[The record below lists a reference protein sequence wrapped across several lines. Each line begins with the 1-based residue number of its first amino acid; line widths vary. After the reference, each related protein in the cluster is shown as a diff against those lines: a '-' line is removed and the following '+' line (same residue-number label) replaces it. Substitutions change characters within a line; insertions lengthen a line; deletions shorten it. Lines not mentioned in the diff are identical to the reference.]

1 MSGRLWYHQVCK
13 KSCWHIVRVMGFVS
27 SNIWSAMK
35 ELAKAAGVAAD
46 KVFPHNLRHLFASVY
61 YERFQDIVK
70 LADILGHSNVN
81 TTRIYTTATAAQ
93 YQAQIAVLGLLNP

>member
-1 MSGRLWYHQVCK
+1 MW
-13 KSCWHIVRVMGFVS
+13 
-27 SNIWSAMK
+27 
-35 ELAKAAGVAAD
+35 
-46 KVFPHNLRHLFASVY
+46 RHLFASVY